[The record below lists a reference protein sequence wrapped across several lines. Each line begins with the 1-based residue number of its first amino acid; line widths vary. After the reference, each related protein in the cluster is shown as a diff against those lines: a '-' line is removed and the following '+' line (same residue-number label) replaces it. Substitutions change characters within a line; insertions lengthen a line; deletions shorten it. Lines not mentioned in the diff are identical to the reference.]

1 MEAALR
7 EGMLAVSFNVG
18 QKVVC
23 VDSRPRIDG
32 SGRRSGHG
40 DEKLPVR
47 GAVYTVRAIV
57 AGKPYGYEHDGVLL
71 EEIVNPVRRYRAPSG
86 PVDAELFFAAWRFRP
101 LRSTNIDVFT
111 SMLRPRPVREPE
123 LVS

>member
-1 MEAALR
+1 MQA
-7 EGMLAVSFNVG
+7 MSFDVG

-23 VDSRPRIDG
+23 VDNRPRLDG

-40 DEKLPVR
+40 DETLPAQ

-57 AGKPYGYEHDGVLL
+57 PGKPYGYEHDGVLL
-71 EEIVNPVRRYRAPSG
+71 EEIVNPVRQYQAPSG
-86 PVDAELFFAAWRFRP
+86 PVRAELFFAAWRFRP

-111 SMLRPRPVREPE
+111 RMLKSAPVREPE
-123 LVS
+123 LVP